1 MSDGVDQ
8 QQQPPPSN
16 GVNGAATQEEEVR
29 LMTEEELEREKMR
42 PPDIDQDMK
51 EMERRKRVEAIMN
64 STIFR
69 EELEKIVET
78 QLTEGYSGY
87 QAIQNISEMMGI
99 PCSRVNMFRSSQSV
113 IPINDI
119 RGMESLNFAKGEKLL
134 RCKLAA
140 IYRLID
146 MHGWTQNIYNHITA
160 RISQDAEHFLLNPF
174 GMLYHEVTAA
184 SLVKVD
190 MQGNVV
196 EAGSTNFGVN
206 VAGFMLH
213 SAIHAARPDIKCI
226 VHLHH
231 PAVVAVSAL
240 KQGLMPLSQ
249 ESLLIGDVSYHEY
262 QGIFVNI
269 EEREKLA
276 RSLGPINKVMLL
288 RNHGVVCCGETLEEA
303 WYNTFYTVLACETQ
317 MRMAPLG
324 LDNLTVISDDVR
336 HSAFEVS
343 RRGAGGVDSKQ
354 EGGPSGHG
362 PKERRWKV
370 GELEFEALMRSL
382 DNAGLRTGYIYRR
395 PLLKQEM
402 SRLHSDVALPPTASN
417 YTHLF
422 DEDDITRSPLKRI
435 LDGRK
440 TQDKTRWLNSPNVYQ
455 KVEVLETG
463 TPDPKKITKWVA
475 DGSPTHSTS
484 TSVKLESALQFVPVN
499 TNPKEFKTVQKMIKE
514 NRRIGNISAGPTSH
528 LLEGVTWDEARRMQ
542 DASMSA
548 ATDHVILVGA
558 ASKGII
564 QRDFQHNA
572 VVYKTPYAKNPFD
585 AVTDQELEEYKELVE
600 RKQRG
605 DPIEEIEIEK
615 MNIMPERAMVDVVD
629 DSMQDST
636 FNTTAPTSP
645 TSDQEA
651 SSATVLKV
659 ETKQAPRASKAQSVV
674 LSDDGERVVRQKP
687 SLPPKPNIPKKP
699 TMGPGVP
706 VGPPQRVQA
715 TMKTLPA
722 REDDGVK
729 AREPSPTLERSK
741 SAFYKN
747 EVASE
752 KRSALQRRSWSLSRK
767 GETVAN
773 GDENEAHHST
783 VSHSSKEGSP
793 TKDTSL
799 TDDSISKDK
808 KKKKKGLRTPSFLK
822 KKKDKKKEKEAAHQ

>member
-1 MSDGVDQ
+1 MSEVEQ
-8 QQQPPPSN
+8 QKQQQPPPPM
-16 GVNGAATQEEEVR
+16 NGAATQEEEVR

-64 STIFR
+64 SNIFR
-69 EELEKIVET
+69 EELEKIVES

-99 PCSRVNMFRSSQSV
+99 PASRINMFRGTQSL

-119 RGMESLNFAKGEKLL
+119 RGMEGLGYAKGEKLL
-134 RCKLAA
+134 RCKLASV
-140 IYRLID
+140 YRLID
-146 MHGWTQNIYNHITA
+146 LHGWTQNIYNHVTA
-160 RISQDAEHFLLNPF
+160 RISQDTEHFLLNPF
-174 GMLYHEVTAA
+174 GLLYHEVTAS

-196 EAGSTNFGVN
+196 DGGSTNFGVN

-213 SAIHAARPDIKCI
+213 SAIHAARPDIRCI
-226 VHLHH
+226 IHLHH

-240 KQGLMPLSQ
+240 KQGLLPLSQ
-249 ESLLIGDVSYHEY
+249 ESLLVGDVSYHDY
-262 QGIFVNI
+262 QGIFVNP
-269 EEREKLA
+269 EEKEKLA
-276 RSLGPINKVMLL
+276 RDLGPINKVMLL
-288 RNHGVVCCGETLEEA
+288 RNHGVVCCGETIEEA
-303 WYNTFYTVLACETQ
+303 WYNAYHTVLACETQ

-324 LDNLTVISDDVR
+324 LDNLVLVGDEAR
-336 HSAFEVS
+336 QMAFETA
-343 RRGAGGVDSKQ
+343 RRGGGGVDSKQ
-354 EGGPSGHG
+354 EGGADGKG
-362 PKERRWKV
+362 VKERKWKV
-370 GELEFEALMRSL
+370 GEIEFEALMRSL
-382 DNAGLRTGYIYRR
+382 DNSGLRTGFIYRR
-395 PLLKQEM
+395 PLVKQET
-402 SRLHSDVALPPTASN
+402 SRLQSDVALPPTASN

-475 DGSPTHSTS
+475 DQSPTHSTS
-484 TSVKLESALQFVPVN
+484 TPVKLESALQFVPSN
-499 TNPKEFKTVQKMIKE
+499 TDPKEFKTVQKLIKE
-514 NRRIGNISAGPTSH
+514 NRRVGSISAGPTSH

-585 AVTDQELEEYKELVE
+585 SITDKELDEYRDLVE

-615 MNIMPERAMVDVVD
+615 MNIMPERATVDVVD
-629 DSMQDST
+629 DSIQDST
-636 FNTTAPTSP
+636 LNTTSPTSP
-645 TSDQEA
+645 ASDQEA
-651 SSATVLKV
+651 SSARVLKV

-699 TMGPGVP
+699 TVGTVGPGVP

-715 TMKTLPA
+715 TMKTLPL
-722 REDDGVK
+722 R
-729 AREPSPTLERSK
+729 
-741 SAFYKN
+741 
-747 EVASE
+747 
-752 KRSALQRRSWSLSRK
+752 

-773 GDENEAHHST
+773 GDDTEAHHST
-783 VSHSSKEGSP
+783 LSHSSKEGSP
-793 TKDTSL
+793 TKDTSQKQM
-799 TDDSISKDK
+799 TPSQRNK

-822 KKKDKKKEKEAAHQ
+822 KKKDKKKEKEAAHH